1 MKSLGSRYMIAR
13 FRMMWMHR
21 ICTVWDLREVILTTG
36 RRTTMHHLDENGAV
50 TLLIVGWEGYVNGD
64 CEM

>member
-50 TLLIVGWEGYVNGD
+50 TLLIVG
-64 CEM
+64 